1 MLITLQEYLD
11 TEREI
16 FLHSFDSLTKEQ
28 EEELLAEW
36 EPRAVYGYD
45 LMVQQEKNEKFL
57 KTADERVL
65 STENGIAETQD
76 AIAELGVIAAD
87 NAVSMEDVMDALVE
101 LGTLVASLTEQR

>member
-11 TEREI
+11 TEREV
-16 FLHSFDSLTKEQ
+16 FLNSFSGLTKED
-28 EEELLAEW
+28 EEKVLAEW
-36 EPRAVYGYD
+36 EPRAIQLYD
-45 LMVQQEKNEKFL
+45 NMVQQEKNEKFL
-57 KTADERVL
+57 KTADERVA

-101 LGTLVASLTEQR
+101 LGALVASLAE